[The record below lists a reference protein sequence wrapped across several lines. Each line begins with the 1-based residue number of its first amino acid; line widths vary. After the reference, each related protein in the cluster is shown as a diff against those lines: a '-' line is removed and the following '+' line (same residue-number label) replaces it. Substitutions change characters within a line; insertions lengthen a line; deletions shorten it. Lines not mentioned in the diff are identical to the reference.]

1 MSKSKIQITRPHSR
15 LSVVMLA
22 LSIVLISA
30 ARFAPFPN
38 VIPLPNGFQP
48 EGIAAREG
56 TTFFAGSIPTGAVY
70 RGDVKTGAGAVLV
83 PAQAGRNAIGMKY
96 DSRTGLLFVAGGPSS
111 KAFIY
116 NGETGANVA
125 DVQLS
130 AAASFINDV
139 VITQGAVY
147 FTNSFQPVIHKISL
161 GEDGALPNPV
171 QSETIPLSGDYV
183 FSPGAFNA
191 NGIEATQNGKALII
205 VNSVDGALYKV
216 DPISGEATRIDLG
229 GGSVNNGDGI
239 LLQGK
244 ILYVVQNSL
253 NQIAV
258 VNLNPGFTSGNIV
271 DLITNPLFRVP
282 TTLAKFGEALYAVN
296 ARFGITP
303 TPDTEYEIVR
313 VLPK

>member
-1 MSKSKIQITRPHSR
+1 MNKIQNFRLPSR
-15 LSVVMLA
+15 LRVVMLA

-30 ARFAPFPN
+30 TRFAPFPN

-48 EGIAAREG
+48 EGIAAGEG
-56 TTFFAGSIPTGAVY
+56 TTFFVGSIPTGAVY

-83 PAQAGRNAIGMKY
+83 PPQAGRNAIGMKY
-96 DSRTGLLFVAGGPSS
+96 DSRTGLLFVAGGPSG
-111 KAFIY
+111 KAFVY
-116 NGETGANVA
+116 NGQTGANVA

-171 QSETIPLSGDYV
+171 QSETIPLGGDYV

-191 NGIEATQNGKALII
+191 NGIEAAQNGKALII

-244 ILYVVQNSL
+244 TLYVVQNSL

-258 VNLNPGFTSGNIV
+258 VNLNQSFTSGNIV
-271 DLITNPLFRVP
+271 DVITNPLFRVP
-282 TTLAKFGEALYAVN
+282 TTLAKFGDALYAVN
-296 ARFGITP
+296 ARFGTPP

-313 VLPK
+313 ALPKQ